1 MNENLMP
8 REKAINY
15 GFSSLSNNEL
25 IALILKSAYKDKNV
39 FSLTEE
45 LLEKAGGF
53 NNLLS
58 LNYDELV
65 SIKGIKKAKAL
76 EILAILEVSKRLSKV
91 DSVSQNNS
99 LNPLVLV
106 DFLRFSLGFS
116 SQEEFFVVFLG
127 GNGRIIK
134 ACTLFKGTGDKAI
147 VGVDEIYRNALLLK
161 ARAIVIAH
169 NHPSG
174 NTSPSSED
182 RNITE
187 RIKKGCDL
195 IGISLLD
202 HIIISN
208 TSYYSFKSN
217 NLL

>member
-1 MNENLMP
+1 M
-8 REKAINY
+8 
-15 GFSSLSNNEL
+15 
-25 IALILKSAYKDKNV
+25 
-39 FSLTEE
+39 
-45 LLEKAGGF
+45 
-53 NNLLS
+53 
-58 LNYDELV
+58 
-65 SIKGIKKAKAL
+65 
-76 EILAILEVSKRLSKV
+76 
-91 DSVSQNNS
+91 
-99 LNPLVLV
+99 LV

-134 ACTLFKGTGDKAI
+134 ACTLIKGTGDKAI

-174 NTSPSSED
+174 NTIPSPED

>member
-1 MNENLMP
+1 MSENLMP

-39 FSLTEE
+39 FSLTDE

-174 NTSPSSED
+174 NTSPSPED

>member
-1 MNENLMP
+1 MP

-174 NTSPSSED
+174 NTSPSPED

>member
-1 MNENLMP
+1 MSENLMP

-134 ACTLFKGTGDKAI
+134 ACTLFKGTGDKAV

-174 NTSPSSED
+174 NTSPSPED

>member
-1 MNENLMP
+1 MSENLMP

-76 EILAILEVSKRLSKV
+76 EILAILEVSKRLSRV

-174 NTSPSSED
+174 NTSPSPED

>member
-1 MNENLMP
+1 MP

-174 NTSPSSED
+174 NTSPSPED

-217 NLL
+217 NLLW

>member
-1 MNENLMP
+1 MSENLMP

-174 NTSPSSED
+174 NTSPSPED

>member
-1 MNENLMP
+1 MP

-134 ACTLFKGTGDKAI
+134 ACTLFKGTGDKAV

-174 NTSPSSED
+174 NTSPSPED